1 MSRRNKKNS
10 NKKVSQML
18 IVAFF
23 LGLLLISYNVLAERN
38 KVIHIELGKTSYIEL
53 LKYEDSSMKTI
64 NDRVILRD
72 ILLRINDLGA
82 KEIDMTTSPV
92 SEKFIN
98 VYDKNYKKTML
109 IKSGKYMK
117 VENKWYLLDERSANS
132 FDKIFD
138 KYN

>member
-1 MSRRNKKNS
+1 MSRRNKKKS
-10 NKKVSQML
+10 NKKVSRML

-38 KVIHIELGKTSYIEL
+38 KVIHLELGKTSYIEL

-109 IKSGKYMK
+109 IKSGKYIK

>member
-72 ILLRINDLGA
+72 ILLMINDLGA

>member
-64 NDRVILRD
+64 NDRIILRD

-109 IKSGKYMK
+109 IKSGKYIK

>member
-38 KVIHIELGKTSYIEL
+38 KVIHLELGKTSYIEL

-72 ILLRINDLGA
+72 ILLMINDLGA

-98 VYDKNYKKTML
+98 VYDKNYKKTMF

>member
-64 NDRVILRD
+64 NDRIILRD